1 MSTNVKQFRDSH
13 RRAIRR
19 ACAIVAAASIALSAG
34 APAQAQDPSAT
45 QCREV
50 SLPVTVNGMS
60 GPISGTFCA
69 APAAR
74 SIQILVPGFTYNRS
88 YWSFPYGHGQYSY
101 AQHAADTGYATLSI
115 DRLGTGASWRPLSPT
130 VDYDGHVSSVH
141 QVVQAV
147 RSGVLGSRFDHVIL
161 VGHSLGSIIA
171 YSEAGTHN
179 DVDAII
185 VTGAAHTIDGVAL
198 ATALAPILQPA
209 MLDEKFADD
218 NLDPG
223 YLTTKP
229 GTRTVFYREENASPD
244 IIAMDE
250 VLKDLGNLT
259 EELTAAP
266 YNNVGEVSQN
276 INIPAL
282 TVLGEKDPFFC
293 SDRALDCSSS
303 AAVAAAEREHYGP
316 RASVEAAVIPD
327 TGHNLNL
334 EYTRR
339 QAWTSIDEFLVDYGL
354 EPRKRAH

>member
-1 MSTNVKQFRDSH
+1 MPN
-13 RRAIRR
+13 
-19 ACAIVAAASIALSAG
+19 
-34 APAQAQDPSAT
+34 
-45 QCREV
+45 
-50 SLPVTVNGMS
+50 
-60 GPISGTFCA
+60 
-69 APAAR
+69 
-74 SIQILVPGFTYNRS
+74 
-88 YWSFPYGHGQYSY
+88 
-101 AQHAADTGYATLSI
+101 
-115 DRLGTGASWRPLSPT
+115 
-130 VDYDGHVSSVH
+130 
-141 QVVQAV
+141 
-147 RSGVLGSRFDHVIL
+147 
-161 VGHSLGSIIA
+161 
-171 YSEAGTHN
+171 
-179 DVDAII
+179 
-185 VTGAAHTIDGVAL
+185 
-198 ATALAPILQPA
+198 
-209 MLDEKFADD
+209 EKFADD

-293 SDRALDCSSS
+293 SDRALDCSSG

-316 RASVEAAVIPD
+316 RASVEAAVIPG

-339 QAWTSIDEFLVDYGL
+339 QAWAAIDEFLVDYGFA
-354 EPRKRAH
+354 PRQGAQ